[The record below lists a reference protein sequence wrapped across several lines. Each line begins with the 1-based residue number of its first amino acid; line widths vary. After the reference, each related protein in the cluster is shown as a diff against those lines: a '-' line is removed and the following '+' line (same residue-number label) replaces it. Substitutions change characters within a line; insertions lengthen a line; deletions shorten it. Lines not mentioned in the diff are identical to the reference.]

1 MGLPRPDPGEP
12 WHGRRVSNEL
22 RFGKRLAGSSAIRLE
37 QGERKM
43 DIRVSGHQVDTGE
56 ALKEHVWTRLEAAAE
71 KYFARAIS
79 AQVTFRKAPHGAF
92 HCDIVC
98 HVMTGLI
105 LKGAGEA
112 QEAHPSFDIAADR
125 IEKQLRRYMRRL
137 KDRHIQAAAAEA
149 ARNPD
154 GGRPAANGSNGAS
167 AKDSG
172 LNGFDLDNA
181 GYTVFAISDDEDE
194 PADAPL
200 IVAETRV
207 DIPQA
212 SVSDAV
218 MMLDLRNTNALL
230 FVNAGTSAYNMVYR
244 RHDGTIGWVEPSA

>member
-1 MGLPRPDPGEP
+1 
-12 WHGRRVSNEL
+12 
-22 RFGKRLAGSSAIRLE
+22 
-37 QGERKM
+37 M
-43 DIRVSGHQVDTGE
+43 DIRVSGHQVETGD
-56 ALKEHVWTRLEAAAE
+56 ALKEHVTERLEAMAE
-71 KYFARAIS
+71 KYFSRTLS
-79 AQVTFRKAPHGAF
+79 AQVTFRPAPHGAF

-112 QEAHPSFDIAADR
+112 QEAHPAFEQASDR

-137 KDRHIQAAAAEA
+137 KDRGAQTAAAEA
-149 ARNPD
+149 QRVNGYSVDDID
-154 GGRPAANGSNGAS
+154 G
-167 AKDSG
+167 
-172 LNGFDLDNA
+172 A
-181 GYTVFAISDDEDE
+181 GYTIFASADEEE

-207 DIPQA
+207 DIPEA

-230 FVNAGTSAYNMVYR
+230 FLNAGTSAYNMVYR
-244 RHDGTIGWVEPSA
+244 RHDGTIGWVEPRA